1 MDRIKLGNIYEDIHD
16 RRIAGIDDVPLA
28 NSDNIVKSGGI
39 KSAID
44 NYAKRFRVFVPDAIT
59 ARIKTNKYLPVAFM
73 RCRAGGSS
81 SYLAEVLQ
89 SSLDDNATLKGKI
102 QELLDTPF
110 VYASNTL
117 ATGVNTLNGSADFSG
132 GLRVIQENYTEF
144 TGYVP
149 TDASFQGVC
158 FDFPDFSLSFFIDG
172 AQGSCGCMFLPKGR
186 HFLMRSRL
194 IAGDFKGDDIG
205 DSLYQYG
212 VNLLAGNFDDIL
224 YVSLSGSGDYVMS
237 PDIVEQYKIISCN
250 NDSDN
255 GVRSIRL
262 PYSFDGKIWELSSK
276 DNGSNYTFK
285 GLDASVVTAPGVEFP
300 SEVVTL
306 LKSGRIPANY
316 QEVGT
321 GGTNATLAEMLGVSN
336 TYAAIRAQV
345 LKIIGSDSITYGR
358 NSSADKNIRGRKVGG
373 MEFDGDDNYI
383 SLSVAAQNYM
393 FFSGRQGSNIQ
404 WATFRIDAL
413 GVDVFF
419 FLDGTSYAACWILPS
434 GRHFLIND
442 LFSIMANEDTALPST
457 IIPFARAL
465 CSGAFDDF
473 IETFDDFTEQRSLI
487 NLNRRKILLYNSE
500 GLLVVLFD
508 GEACEMSIDSVRN
521 TYYFRPDWAYV
532 TTRDEEEAYHI
543 DELPSSNFINPSCIV
558 SKGLYNGIAFPLNAY
573 TYDEWK
579 DWIWRQV
586 DNYLSDKYKRTMNP
600 RVLNTF
606 GRIEQRINTSNEPEI
621 NTAEL
626 IILFAYV
633 DDGKVVYE
641 LKEYSYAN
649 LNTFHI

>member
-16 RRIAGIDDVPLA
+16 RRIAGIDNVPLA

-110 VYASNTL
+110 VLASNTL
-117 ATGVNTLNGSADFSG
+117 AIGVNTQNGIADFSG

-194 IAGDFKGDDIG
+194 IAGKFMGDDIG

-262 PYSFDGKIWELSSK
+262 PYSFDGRIWELSSQ
-276 DNGSNYTFK
+276 DNGSNYTFN
-285 GLDASVVTAPGVEFP
+285 GLDAPVVTPPGVEFP

-306 LKSGRIPANY
+306 LKSGRISANY
-316 QEVGT
+316 QEVGI

-373 MEFDGDDNYI
+373 MEFDVDDKDDNFI

-393 FFSGRQGSNIQ
+393 FFSGRQGSNIR

-442 LFSIMANEDTALPST
+442 LLSIMANEDTALPST

-473 IETFDDFTEQRSLI
+473 IEQLSLI
-487 NLNRRKILLYNSE
+487 KLIRRKILLYDSSDPGKLE
-500 GLLVVLFD
+500 VLLDGVVCVMF
-508 GEACEMSIDSVRN
+508 IDYARN
-521 TYYFRPDWAYV
+521 TYSFCPNGAYV
-532 TTRDEEEAYHI
+532 TTGDEEAR
-543 DELPSSNFINPSCIV
+543 DKLPSSTFISPSCIV
-558 SKGLYNGIAFPLNAY
+558 SKGLYNGIALPLNAY
-573 TYDEWK
+573 IYDEWK
-579 DWIWRQV
+579 DWIWNQV
-586 DNYLSDKYKRTMNP
+586 DNYLSKKYGRAMNP

-606 GRIEQRINTSNEPEI
+606 GIIKQIINTSNQPEI
-621 NTAEL
+621 DYAEL

-633 DDGKVVYE
+633 DNGKVVYA
-641 LKEYSYAN
+641 LMEYEY
-649 LNTFHI
+649 

>member
-44 NYAKRFRVFVPDAIT
+44 NYAKRFRVFVPDEIT

-117 ATGVNTLNGSADFSG
+117 ATGVNTLNGIADFSG

-172 AQGSCGCMFLPKGR
+172 GQGSCGCMFLPKGR

-262 PYSFDGKIWELSSK
+262 PYSFDGRIWELSTQ

-285 GLDASVVTAPGVEFP
+285 GLDAPVVTPPGVEFP
-300 SEVVTL
+300 SAFVTL
-306 LKSGRIPANY
+306 LQSGRITANY

-358 NSSADKNIRGRKVGG
+358 NSSANKNIRGRKVGG
-373 MEFDGDDNYI
+373 MEFDPDNNYI

-419 FLDGTSYAACWILPS
+419 FLHSNSYAACWILPS
-434 GRHFLIND
+434 GRHFLIKD
-442 LFSIMANEDTALPST
+442 LYSIMANEDTALPST

-473 IETFDDFTEQRSLI
+473 IEQRTLI
-487 NLNRRKILLYNSE
+487 NLTIRKILHYVSSGSLN
-500 GLLVVLFD
+500 VLFY
-508 GEACEMSIDSVRN
+508 GEVCDMVIDYAGN
-521 TYYFRPDWAYV
+521 TYYFRPDGAYV
-532 TTRDEEEAYHI
+532 TTGDVEVR
-543 DELPSSNFINPSCIV
+543 DELPSFINPTCIV
-558 SKGLYNGIAFPLNAY
+558 SKGVYGGIALPLNAY
-573 TYDEWK
+573 TYNEWK
-579 DWIWRQV
+579 DWIWQQV
-586 DNYLSDKYKRTMNP
+586 DNYLSDKYGRTMNP

-606 GRIEQRINTSNEPEI
+606 GYIEQIINTSNQPEI
-621 NTAEL
+621 NSAQL
-626 IILFAYV
+626 IFLFAYV

-641 LKEYSYAN
+641 LKEYEY
-649 LNTFHI
+649 

>member
-1 MDRIKLGNIYEDIHD
+1 MDRIKIGNIYEDIHD
-16 RRIAGIDDVPLA
+16 RRIAGIDNVPIA

-73 RCRAGGSS
+73 RCQAGGTS

-102 QELLDTPF
+102 RELLDTPF
-110 VYASNTL
+110 VYASNTS
-117 ATGVNTLNGSADFSG
+117 AIGVNTQNGSADFSG

-144 TGYVP
+144 TGNVP
-149 TDASFQGVC
+149 TDATFQGVC

-172 AQGSCGCMFLPKGR
+172 TQGSCGCMFLPKGR

-194 IAGDFKGDDIG
+194 IAGEFMGDDIG

-237 PDIVEQYKIISCN
+237 PDIIEQYKIISCN

-262 PYSFDGKIWELSSK
+262 PYSFDGRIWELSSQ

-285 GLDASVVTAPGVEFP
+285 GLDAPVVTPPGVEFP
-300 SEVVTL
+300 SAVVTSL
-306 LKSGRIPANY
+306 QSGILPVNY

-321 GGTNATLAEMLGVSN
+321 GGTNTTLAEMLGVSN

-358 NSSADKNIRGRKVGG
+358 SSSADENIRGRKVGG
-373 MEFDGDDNYI
+373 MEFDADDKYI

-404 WATFRIDAL
+404 WATFRVDAL

-419 FLDGTSYAACWILPS
+419 FLHGTSYAACWILPS
-434 GRHFLIND
+434 GRHFMTTD
-442 LFSIMANEDTALPST
+442 LFGYATNTSPITALPQYFSV
-457 IIPFARAL
+457 FNSAL
-465 CSGAFDDF
+465 CGGIFEDFLLSSESSYALYKISGYELSQTAGVGSLHVTIESLDF
-473 IETFDDFTEQRSLI
+473 LLELSRTTYNFKASHMFVAEGVGFLYSNPQNQSIFQSDIDVIYATDVSILRQDNTPLLFNNVKS
-487 NLNRRKILLYNSE
+487 ILLHE
-500 GLLVVLFD
+500 
-508 GEACEMSIDSVRN
+508 
-521 TYYFRPDWAYV
+521 
-532 TTRDEEEAYHI
+532 
-543 DELPSSNFINPSCIV
+543 
-558 SKGLYNGIAFPLNAY
+558 
-573 TYDEWK
+573 
-579 DWIWRQV
+579 
-586 DNYLSDKYKRTMNP
+586 
-600 RVLNTF
+600 
-606 GRIEQRINTSNEPEI
+606 
-621 NTAEL
+621 AEL
-626 IILFAYV
+626 QISHKYPDYDNVEILKCFGDFDLRGDYTGIQLSSA
-633 DDGKVVYE
+633 
-641 LKEYSYAN
+641 SYA
-649 LNTFHI
+649 LIVVFTDTSTNTPMIGLVIGEI

>member
-1 MDRIKLGNIYEDIHD
+1 MDRIKIGNIYEDIHD
-16 RRIAGIDDVPLA
+16 RRIAGIDNDPIA
-28 NSDNIVKSGGI
+28 NSENIVKSGGI

-73 RCRAGGSS
+73 RCRAGGTS

-102 QELLDTPF
+102 QELLDAPF

-117 ATGVNTLNGSADFSG
+117 ATGVNTQNGSADFSG

-144 TGYVP
+144 TGNVP
-149 TDASFQGVC
+149 TDATFQGVC

-194 IAGDFKGDDIG
+194 IAGEFMGDDIG

-262 PYSFDGKIWELSSK
+262 PYSFDGRIWELSSQ

-285 GLDASVVTAPGVEFP
+285 GLDAPVVTPPGVEFP
-300 SEVVTL
+300 SAVVTSL
-306 LKSGRIPANY
+306 QSGILPVNY
-316 QEVGT
+316 QEVSK

-358 NSSADKNIRGRKVGG
+358 NSSADENIRGRKVGG
-373 MEFDGDDNYI
+373 MEFDPDDAYI

-404 WATFRIDAL
+404 WATFRVDAL

-419 FLDGTSYAACWILPS
+419 FLHGTYAACWILPS
-434 GRHFLIND
+434 GRHFLINN
-442 LFSIMANEDTALPST
+442 LFSLTANDGTPLPST
-457 IIPFARAL
+457 IIPFAHAL

-473 IETFDDFTEQRSLI
+473 IERQTAGYDLS
-487 NLNRRKILLYNSE
+487 KILSCE
-500 GLLVVLFD
+500 SGGDSKKVL
-508 GEACEMSIDSVRN
+508 IDSIKVLIEDVVFWMN
-521 TYYFRPDWAYV
+521 INFTAKTYAFRPERGYVYPGGRVTFAENVLPENLLGMAYLV
-532 TTRDEEEAYHI
+532 SQGAYGG
-543 DELPSSNFINPSCIV
+543 V
-558 SKGLYNGIAFPLNAY
+558 ARPLDAY
-573 TYDEWK
+573 TYNLWKEW
-579 DWIWRQV
+579 IFQRV
-586 DNYLSDKYKRTMNP
+586 DDLLFAEYGKTMNP
-600 RVLNTF
+600 TVIKAF
-606 GRIEQRINTSNEPEI
+606 GYIETGLDSSNKLEI
-621 NTAEL
+621 LGAEL
-626 IILFAYV
+626 IILYAFV
-633 DDGKVVYE
+633 DNGVVKYTLWKYE
-641 LKEYSYAN
+641 
-649 LNTFHI
+649 I

>member
-1 MDRIKLGNIYEDIHD
+1 MDRIKIGNIYEDIYD
-16 RRIAGIDDVPLA
+16 RRIAGIDDVPIA

-73 RCRAGGSS
+73 RCKAGGTS

-102 QELLDTPF
+102 QELLDAPF
-110 VYASNTL
+110 VYASNTS
-117 ATGVNTLNGSADFSG
+117 AIGVNTQNGSADFSG

-149 TDASFQGVC
+149 TDATFQGVC
-158 FDFPDFSLSFFIDG
+158 FEFPDFSLSFFIDG

-186 HFLMRSRL
+186 HFLMRDRL
-194 IAGDFKGDDIG
+194 IAGEFMGDAIG
-205 DSLYQYG
+205 DSLYPYG

-262 PYSFDGKIWELSSK
+262 PYSFDGRIWELSSQ
-276 DNGSNYTFK
+276 DNGSNYIFK
-285 GLDASVVTAPGVEFP
+285 GLDAPVVTPPGVEFP
-300 SEVVTL
+300 SAVVTSL
-306 LKSGRIPANY
+306 QSGILPINY

-358 NSSADKNIRGRKVGG
+358 NSSADENIPGRKVGG
-373 MEFDGDDNYI
+373 MEFDADADYI
-383 SLSVAAQNYM
+383 KLSVAAQNYM
-393 FFSGRQGSNIQ
+393 YFSGRQGSNIQ
-404 WATFRIDAL
+404 WATFRVDAL

-419 FLDGTSYAACWILPS
+419 FLHGTSYAACWILPS
-434 GRHFLIND
+434 GRHFLIKD
-442 LFSIMANEDTALPST
+442 LFELTANEGAALPST
-457 IIPFARAL
+457 IIPFAHAL

-473 IETFDDFTEQRSLI
+473 IERRAEQYSI
-487 NLNRRKILLYNSE
+487 SKILSCYNTPPSF
-500 GLLVVLFD
+500 GQIAVLLQS
-508 GEACEMSIDSVRN
+508 GEVCHMHINYANN
-521 TYYFRPDWAYV
+521 TYYFHPIGAYV
-532 TTRDEEEAYHI
+532 YSGGLETFDNGQ
-543 DELPSSNFINPSCIV
+543 LPADLGNATCIV
-558 SKGLYNGIAFPLNAY
+558 SMGYYNGFAFSLDAS
-573 TYDEWK
+573 TYNLWK
-579 DWIWRQV
+579 DWIKQKADDILRDEYGV
-586 DNYLSDKYKRTMNP
+586 SLNP
-600 RVLNTF
+600 TVIKAF
-606 GRIEQRINTSNEPEI
+606 GYITTSIDSN
-621 NTAEL
+621 NQKKLGSAEL
-626 IILFAYV
+626 IIFCVFYR
-633 DDGKVVYE
+633 DDDVTYALMEYE
-641 LKEYSYAN
+641 
-649 LNTFHI
+649 I

>member
-1 MDRIKLGNIYEDIHD
+1 MDRIKLGNIYEDILD

-205 DSLYQYG
+205 DSLDQYG

-262 PYSFDGKIWELSSK
+262 PYSFDGRIWELSSK

-285 GLDASVVTAPGVEFP
+285 GLDAPVVTPPGVKFP
-300 SEVVTL
+300 SEVDTL
-306 LKSGRIPANY
+306 LRTGRISANY

-373 MEFDGDDNYI
+373 MEFGVDDKFI

-442 LFSIMANEDTALPST
+442 LFSIMANENTALPST

-473 IETFDDFTEQRSLI
+473 IEQRSLR
-487 NLNRRKILLYNSE
+487 NLTRRKILLYDSSDPGKLE
-500 GLLVVLFD
+500 VLFQ
-508 GEACEMSIDSVRN
+508 GEVCDMFIDYARN
-521 TYYFRPDWAYV
+521 TYFFRPDGAYV
-532 TTRDEEEAYHI
+532 ITGDEEAYPS
-543 DELPSSNFINPSCIV
+543 DKLPSDSFINPSCIV
-558 SKGLYNGIAFPLNAY
+558 SNGGIAFPLNAY
-573 TYDEWK
+573 TYDKWK
-579 DWIWRQV
+579 DWIWQQV
-586 DNYLSDKYKRTMNP
+586 DNYLHDKYGRNMNP
-600 RVLNTF
+600 IVLNTF
-606 GRIEQRINTSNEPEI
+606 GRIEQRINTSNQPEI
-621 NTAEL
+621 YAAGL

-633 DDGKVVYE
+633 DDGKVVYA
-641 LKEYSYAN
+641 LMEYEY
-649 LNTFHI
+649 

>member
-117 ATGVNTLNGSADFSG
+117 ATGVNTLNGIANFSG

-194 IAGDFKGDDIG
+194 IAGDFKGDDVG
-205 DSLYQYG
+205 DSLVQYG
-212 VNLLAGNFDDIL
+212 VDLLAGNFDDIL

-262 PYSFDGKIWELSSK
+262 PYSFDGRIWELSSK

-285 GLDASVVTAPGVEFP
+285 GLDAPVVTPPGVEFP

-306 LKSGRIPANY
+306 LQSGRISANY

-358 NSSADKNIRGRKVGG
+358 NSSADENIRGRKVGG
-373 MEFDGDDNYI
+373 MEDDPDDNFI

-393 FFSGRQGSNIQ
+393 FFSGRQGSNIR

-442 LFSIMANEDTALPST
+442 LDSIMANENTALPST

-473 IETFDDFTEQRSLI
+473 IEQPLI
-487 NLNRRKILLYNSE
+487 NPTRRKILLFDST
-500 GLLVVLFD
+500 GQLKVLYYGAVCD
-508 GEACEMSIDSVRN
+508 MVIDYAGN
-521 TYYFRPDWAYV
+521 TYSFLPDGAYV
-532 TTRDEEEAYHI
+532 TTGDSYEAYLS
-543 DELPSSNFINPSCIV
+543 DKLPSDNFINPTCIV
-558 SKGLYNGIAFPLNAY
+558 SKLFGRTAFPLNAY

-579 DWIWRQV
+579 DWIWQQV
-586 DNYLSDKYKRTMNP
+586 DDYLSKKYGRTMNP

-606 GRIEQRINTSNEPEI
+606 GYIDQIINTSNQPEI
-621 NTAEL
+621 DSAGL

-633 DDGKVVYE
+633 NDGKVVYALMKYE
-641 LKEYSYAN
+641 N
-649 LNTFHI
+649 

>member
-1 MDRIKLGNIYEDIHD
+1 MDRIKIGNIYEDIHD
-16 RRIAGIDDVPLA
+16 RRIAGIDNVPIA
-28 NSDNIVKSGGI
+28 NSENIVKSGGI

-73 RCRAGGSS
+73 RCQAGGTS

-149 TDASFQGVC
+149 TDATFQGVC

-194 IAGDFKGDDIG
+194 IAGEFMGGDIG

-262 PYSFDGKIWELSSK
+262 PYSFDGRIWELSSQ
-276 DNGSNYTFK
+276 DNGSNYIFK
-285 GLDASVVTAPGVEFP
+285 GLDAPVVTPPGVSFP
-300 SEVVTL
+300 RAVVTS
-306 LKSGRIPANY
+306 LKSGILPVNY

-321 GGTNATLAEMLGVSN
+321 GGWNTTLAVMLGVSN

-345 LKIIGSDSITYGR
+345 LKIIGSDSITYVYSPKE
-358 NSSADKNIRGRKVGG
+358 NVPGRKVGG
-373 MEFDGDDNYI
+373 MQFDPDDKYI

-393 FFSGRQGSNIQ
+393 YLSGRRGSNIQ
-404 WATFRIDAL
+404 WATFRVDAL

-419 FLDGTSYAACWILPS
+419 FLHSSSYAACWILPS

-442 LFSIMANEDTALPST
+442 LFSITANEGTPLPST
-457 IIPFARAL
+457 IIPFAHAL

-473 IETFDDFTEQRSLI
+473 MKRGIETFSLS
-487 NLNRRKILLYNSE
+487 KILHCFSSDIDGRIAVSL
-500 GLLVVLFD
+500 D
-508 GEACEMSIDSVRN
+508 GEVYYMEINYRVN
-521 TYYFRPDWAYV
+521 TYNFRPYGAYV
-532 TTRDEEEAYHI
+532 YSGGVEIYVGEDA
-543 DELPSSNFINPSCIV
+543 LPGNFLDPPCIV
-558 SKGLYNGIAFPLNAY
+558 SKAAYGGVMFPVNAY
-573 TYDEWK
+573 NYNMWS
-579 DWIWRQV
+579 DWIWGFV
-586 DNYLSDKYKRTMNP
+586 DAYLSKRYGRAMNP
-600 RVLNTF
+600 KVLKAY
-606 GRIEQRINTSNEPEI
+606 GIIETGLDASNQPEI
-621 NTAEL
+621 SAAEL
-626 IILFAYV
+626 VIIFAYV
-633 DDGKVVYE
+633 DNGKVTYGIME
-641 LKEYSYAN
+641 SEY
-649 LNTFHI
+649 

>member
-1 MDRIKLGNIYEDIHD
+1 MDRIKIGNIYEDIHD
-16 RRIAGIDDVPLA
+16 RRIAGIDNDPIA
-28 NSDNIVKSGGI
+28 NSENIVKSGGI

-73 RCRAGGSS
+73 RCRAGGTS

-102 QELLDTPF
+102 QELLDAPF

-117 ATGVNTLNGSADFSG
+117 ATGVNTQNGSADFSG

-144 TGYVP
+144 TGNVP
-149 TDASFQGVC
+149 TDATFQGVC

-194 IAGDFKGDDIG
+194 IAGEFMGDDIG

-237 PDIVEQYKIISCN
+237 PNIVVEQYKIISCN

-255 GVRSIRL
+255 GARSIRF
-262 PYSFDGKIWELSSK
+262 PYSFDGRIWELSSR
-276 DNGSNYTFK
+276 DNGSNYIFK
-285 GLDASVVTAPGVEFP
+285 GLDAPVVTPLGVEFP
-300 SEVVTL
+300 SAVVTSL
-306 LKSGRIPANY
+306 LSGILPVNY
-316 QEVGT
+316 QEIGT

-358 NSSADKNIRGRKVGG
+358 NSSADENIRGRKVGG
-373 MEFDGDDNYI
+373 MEFDPDDAYI

-404 WATFRIDAL
+404 WATFRVDAL

-419 FLDGTSYAACWILPS
+419 FLHGTYAACWILPS
-434 GRHFLIND
+434 GRHFMTSD
-442 LFSIMANEDTALPST
+442 LSTYFTNRRPITALPQYFRVFKS
-457 IIPFARAL
+457 AL
-465 CSGAFDDF
+465 CGGIFEDFLVRPSQGAVDIYKISACKISQSYGLGSIIVPYQGIDF
-473 IETFDDFTEQRSLI
+473 ILELFQSTYSFMANRMFVADNGGLVYSNPQNQSIFDTSLDAVYSTFGILKQDNTPLLFDNIKSHLLHEAESLI
-487 NLNRRKILLYNSE
+487 SDEYPNYKNVEILKCFGDFDIRGNSTQLELN
-500 GLLVVLFD
+500 G
-508 GEACEMSIDSVRN
+508 A
-521 TYYFRPDWAYV
+521 
-532 TTRDEEEAYHI
+532 
-543 DELPSSNFINPSCIV
+543 
-558 SKGLYNGIAFPLNAY
+558 
-573 TYDEWK
+573 
-579 DWIWRQV
+579 
-586 DNYLSDKYKRTMNP
+586 
-600 RVLNTF
+600 
-606 GRIEQRINTSNEPEI
+606 
-621 NTAEL
+621 
-626 IILFAYV
+626 
-633 DDGKVVYE
+633 
-641 LKEYSYAN
+641 SYAFIVVFTDTST
-649 LNTFHI
+649 NTPMIGLVIG

>member
-44 NYAKRFRVFVPDAIT
+44 NYAKRFRVFIPNAIT

-81 SYLAEVLQ
+81 SFLAEVLQ
-89 SSLDDNATLKGKI
+89 SSRSDYATLKGKI
-102 QELLDTPF
+102 WELLDTPF
-110 VYASNTL
+110 VLASNTNQKVTE
-117 ATGVNTLNGSADFSG
+117 AIGVNTLNGSADFSV

-205 DSLYQYG
+205 DSLDQYG

-250 NDSDN
+250 NDSGN

-262 PYSFDGKIWELSSK
+262 PYSFDGRIWELSSK

-285 GLDASVVTAPGVEFP
+285 GLDAPVVTPPGVEFP

-306 LKSGRIPANY
+306 LQSGRISANY

-321 GGTNATLAEMLGVSN
+321 SGTNATLAEMLGVSN

-358 NSSADKNIRGRKVGG
+358 NSSADENIRGRKVGG
-373 MEFDGDDNYI
+373 MDVDDNFI

-419 FLDGTSYAACWILPS
+419 FLDSTSYAACWILPS
-434 GRHFLIND
+434 GRHFLIKD
-442 LFSIMANEDTALPST
+442 LFSIMANENTLLPST

-473 IETFDDFTEQRSLI
+473 IELRSLI
-487 NLNRRKILLYNSE
+487 NLTALTRRKILFYDSAAS
-500 GLLVVLFD
+500 GLLEVLFD
-508 GEACEMSIDSVRN
+508 GEACDMAINYASN
-521 TYYFRPDWAYV
+521 TYYFRPDGAYV
-532 TTRDEEEAYHI
+532 TTGDEEAR
-543 DELPSSNFINPSCIV
+543 DKLPSNFINPTCIV
-558 SKGLYNGIAFPLNAY
+558 SKGDYGGIAFPLNAY

-579 DWIWRQV
+579 DWIWQQV
-586 DNYLSDKYKRTMNP
+586 DDYLFDKYKRAMNP

-606 GRIEQRINTSNEPEI
+606 GYIEQKINTSNEPEI
-621 NTAEL
+621 DSAQL
-626 IILFAYV
+626 IFLFAYV
-633 DDGKVVYE
+633 VDGKVVYE
-641 LKEYSYAN
+641 LKEYEN
-649 LNTFHI
+649 

>member
-262 PYSFDGKIWELSSK
+262 PYSFDGRIWELSSQ

-285 GLDASVVTAPGVEFP
+285 GDDAPVVTPPGVEFP

-306 LKSGRIPANY
+306 LQSGRISANY

-321 GGTNATLAEMLGVSN
+321 SGTNATLAEMLGVSN

-358 NSSADKNIRGRKVGG
+358 NSSANKNIRGRKVGG
-373 MEFDGDDNYI
+373 MEFGVDDSYI

-419 FLDGTSYAACWILPS
+419 FLDSTSYAACWILPS
-434 GRHFLIND
+434 GRHFLIKD
-442 LFSIMANEDTALPST
+442 LYSIMANENTALPST

-465 CSGAFDDF
+465 CTGAFDDF
-473 IETFDDFTEQRSLI
+473 IEKRSLI
-487 NLNRRKILLYNSE
+487 VLTRRKILLYDSSASGSLE
-500 GLLVVLFD
+500 VLLD
-508 GEACEMSIDSVRN
+508 GEACDMVINYARN
-521 TYYFRPDWAYV
+521 TYYFRPDGAYV
-532 TTRDEEEAYHI
+532 TTGDSYEAYLS
-543 DELPSSNFINPSCIV
+543 DKLPSDNFINPSCIV
-558 SKGLYNGIAFPLNAY
+558 SKGDYNGIAFPLNAY
-573 TYDEWK
+573 TYDKWK
-579 DWIWRQV
+579 DWIWQQV
-586 DNYLSDKYKRTMNP
+586 DNYLHDKYKRAMNP
-600 RVLNTF
+600 IVLNTF
-606 GRIEQRINTSNEPEI
+606 GFIRQIINTSNQPEI
-621 NTAEL
+621 TYAEL

-633 DDGKVVYE
+633 DDGKVVYA
-641 LKEYSYAN
+641 LMEYSN
-649 LNTFHI
+649 

>member
-44 NYAKRFRVFVPDAIT
+44 NYAKRFRVFIPNAIT

-81 SYLAEVLQ
+81 SFLAEVLQ
-89 SSLDDNATLKGKI
+89 SSRSDNATLKGKI
-102 QELLDTPF
+102 WELLDTPF
-110 VYASNTL
+110 VLASNTKHQVTE
-117 ATGVNTLNGSADFSG
+117 AIGVNTLNGSADFSV

-149 TDASFQGVC
+149 TDASFEGVC

-205 DSLYQYG
+205 DSLDQYG

-262 PYSFDGKIWELSSK
+262 PYSFDGRIWELSSQ

-285 GLDASVVTAPGVEFP
+285 GLDAPVVTPPGVEFP

-306 LKSGRIPANY
+306 LKSGRISANY

-373 MEFDGDDNYI
+373 MEFDVDDKFI

-434 GRHFLIND
+434 GRHFLIKD
-442 LFSIMANEDTALPST
+442 LFSIMANENTALPST

-473 IETFDDFTEQRSLI
+473 IEQRSLI
-487 NLNRRKILLYNSE
+487 NLTRRKILLYNSE
-500 GLLVVLFD
+500 GSLEVLLD
-508 GEACEMSIDSVRN
+508 GEVCDMIIDYAEN
-521 TYYFRPDWAYV
+521 TYSFRPDGAYV
-532 TTRDEEEAYHI
+532 TTGDVEEAYPS
-543 DELPSSNFINPSCIV
+543 DKLPSNFINPSCIV
-558 SKGLYNGIAFPLNAY
+558 SKGDYGGIALPLNAY
-573 TYDEWK
+573 TYDKWK
-579 DWIWRQV
+579 DWIWNQV
-586 DNYLSDKYKRTMNP
+586 DNYLHDKYGRNMNP
-600 RVLNTF
+600 KVLNTF
-606 GRIEQRINTSNEPEI
+606 GYIDQIINTSNQPEI
-621 NTAEL
+621 DSAQL
-626 IILFAYV
+626 IILFACV
-633 DDGKVVYE
+633 VDGKVVYE
-641 LKEYSYAN
+641 LKEEEY
-649 LNTFHI
+649 

>member
-1 MDRIKLGNIYEDIHD
+1 MDRIKIGNIYEDIYD
-16 RRIAGIDDVPLA
+16 RRIAGIDDVPIA
-28 NSDNIVKSGGI
+28 NSNNIVKSGGI

-73 RCRAGGSS
+73 RCKAGGTS

-102 QELLDTPF
+102 QELLDAPF
-110 VYASNTL
+110 VYASNTS
-117 ATGVNTLNGSADFSG
+117 ATGVNTQNGSADFSG

-149 TDASFQGVC
+149 TDATFQGVC
-158 FDFPDFSLSFFIDG
+158 FEFPDFSLSFFIDG

-186 HFLMRSRL
+186 HFLMKSRL
-194 IAGDFKGDDIG
+194 VAGEFMGDAIG

-212 VNLLAGNFDDIL
+212 VYLLAGNFDDIL

-262 PYSFDGKIWELSSK
+262 PYSFDGRIWELSSQ
-276 DNGSNYTFK
+276 DNGSNYIFK
-285 GLDASVVTAPGVEFP
+285 GLDAPVVTPPGVEFP
-300 SEVVTL
+300 SAVVTSL
-306 LKSGRIPANY
+306 QSGILPINY

-358 NSSADKNIRGRKVGG
+358 SSSVDENIRGRKVGG
-373 MEFDGDDNYI
+373 MEFDPDDNYI
-383 SLSVAAQNYM
+383 KLSVAAQNYM
-393 FFSGRQGSNIQ
+393 YFSGRQGSNIQ
-404 WATFRIDAL
+404 WATFRVDAL

-419 FLDGTSYAACWILPS
+419 FLHSTSYAACWILPS
-434 GRHFLIND
+434 GRHFLLRQA
-442 LFSIMANEDTALPST
+442 LFKLTANEGAALPST
-457 IIPFARAL
+457 IIPFAHAL

-473 IETFDDFTEQRSLI
+473 IG
-487 NLNRRKILLYNSE
+487 LNNIVSKILSCWTNNNNSQIDVLID
-500 GLLVVLFD
+500 GVVNF
-508 GEACEMSIDSVRN
+508 MYINYSNN
-521 TYYFRPDWAYV
+521 TYTFRPYSSYV
-532 TTRDEEEAYHI
+532 YPGGLETS
-543 DELPSSNFINPSCIV
+543 LPADLGNATCIV
-558 SKGLYNGIAFPLNAY
+558 SKGYYNGFAFSLDAS
-573 TYDEWK
+573 TYNLWK
-579 DWIWRQV
+579 DWIKQKADDILRDEYGV
-586 DNYLSDKYKRTMNP
+586 SLNP
-600 RVLNTF
+600 TVIKAF
-606 GRIEQRINTSNEPEI
+606 GYINTSIDSN
-621 NTAEL
+621 NQKKVDSAEL
-626 IILFAYV
+626 IIFCVFYR
-633 DDGKVVYE
+633 DDDVTYALMEYE
-641 LKEYSYAN
+641 
-649 LNTFHI
+649 I

>member
-1 MDRIKLGNIYEDIHD
+1 MDRIKIGNIYEDIYD
-16 RRIAGIDDVPLA
+16 RRIAGIDDVPIA

-44 NYAKRFRVFVPDAIT
+44 NYAKRFRVYVPDAIT

-73 RCRAGGSS
+73 RCKAGGTS

-102 QELLDTPF
+102 QELLDAPF
-110 VYASNTL
+110 VYASNTS
-117 ATGVNTLNGSADFSG
+117 ATGVNTQNGSADFSG
-132 GLRVIQENYTEF
+132 GLRVIQENYTDF

-149 TDASFQGVC
+149 TDATFQGVC
-158 FDFPDFSLSFFIDG
+158 FEFPDFSLSFFIDG

-194 IAGDFKGDDIG
+194 IAGEFMGDDIG
-205 DSLYQYG
+205 DPLDQYG

-224 YVSLSGSGDYVMS
+224 YVSLSVSGDYVMS

-262 PYSFDGKIWELSSK
+262 PYSFDGRIWELSSQ
-276 DNGSNYTFK
+276 DNGSNYIFK
-285 GLDASVVTAPGVEFP
+285 GLDAPVVTPPGVEFP
-300 SEVVTL
+300 SAVVTSL
-306 LKSGRIPANY
+306 QSGILPINY

-358 NSSADKNIRGRKVGG
+358 SSSADENIPGRKVGG
-373 MEFDGDDNYI
+373 MEFDPADNYI
-383 SLSVAAQNYM
+383 KLSVAAQNYM

-404 WATFRIDAL
+404 WATFRVDAL

-419 FLDGTSYAACWILPS
+419 FLHGTSYAACWILPS
-434 GRHFLIND
+434 GRHFLIKD
-442 LFSIMANEDTALPST
+442 LFKLTANKLTANDGAALPST
-457 IIPFARAL
+457 IIPFAHAL

-473 IETFDDFTEQRSLI
+473 IG
-487 NLNRRKILLYNSE
+487 LNNIVSKILSSWTNNDNSQIDVLID
-500 GLLVVLFD
+500 GVVCHMHINY
-508 GEACEMSIDSVRN
+508 ANN
-521 TYYFRPDWAYV
+521 TYYFRPYSSYV
-532 TTRDEEEAYHI
+532 YHGGL
-543 DELPSSNFINPSCIV
+543 ETFAKALLPAGLGNATCIV
-558 SKGLYNGIAFPLNAY
+558 RYDDGFAFPLDAV
-573 TYDEWK
+573 TYNLWK
-579 DWIWRQV
+579 DWIKQKADDILRDESGV
-586 DNYLSDKYKRTMNP
+586 SLNP
-600 RVLNTF
+600 TVIKAF
-606 GRIEQRINTSNEPEI
+606 GNIMTSIDSN
-621 NTAEL
+621 NQKKLDSAEL
-626 IILFAYV
+626 IIFCVFYWE
-633 DDGKVVYE
+633 DDVTYALMEYE
-641 LKEYSYAN
+641 E
-649 LNTFHI
+649 

>member
-1 MDRIKLGNIYEDIHD
+1 MDRIKIGNIYEDIYD
-16 RRIAGIDDVPLA
+16 RRIAGIDDVPIA

-73 RCRAGGSS
+73 RCKAGGTS

-102 QELLDTPF
+102 QELLDAPF
-110 VYASNTL
+110 VYASNTS
-117 ATGVNTLNGSADFSG
+117 ATGVNTQNGSADFSG

-149 TDASFQGVC
+149 TDATFQGVC

-172 AQGSCGCMFLPKGR
+172 ALGSCGCMFLPKGR
-186 HFLMRSRL
+186 HFLMKSRL
-194 IAGDFKGDDIG
+194 VAGEFMGEDLG

-212 VNLLAGNFDDIL
+212 VYLLAGNFDDIL

-262 PYSFDGKIWELSSK
+262 PYSFDGRIWELSSQ
-276 DNGSNYTFK
+276 DNGSNYIFK
-285 GLDASVVTAPGVEFP
+285 GLDAPVVTPPGVKFP
-300 SEVVTL
+300 SAVVTSL
-306 LKSGRIPANY
+306 QSGILPINY

-358 NSSADKNIRGRKVGG
+358 NSSADENIRGRKVGG
-373 MEFDGDDNYI
+373 MEFDADDNYI
-383 SLSVAAQNYM
+383 KLSVAAQNYM

-404 WATFRIDAL
+404 WATFRVDAL

-419 FLDGTSYAACWILPS
+419 FLHGTSYAACWILPS
-434 GRHFLIND
+434 GRHFLIKA
-442 LFSIMANEDTALPST
+442 LFELTANEGAALPST
-457 IIPFARAL
+457 IIPFAHAL
-465 CSGAFDDF
+465 GSGAFDDF
-473 IETFDDFTEQRSLI
+473 IG
-487 NLNRRKILLYNSE
+487 LNNIVSKILSCWTNNYNSKIE
-500 GLLVVLFD
+500 VLFK
-508 GEACEMSIDSVRN
+508 GVVCNMHINYANN
-521 TYYFRPDWAYV
+521 TYYFHPIGAYV
-532 TTRDEEEAYHI
+532 YSGGEETYVGEDA
-543 DELPSSNFINPSCIV
+543 LPVNFINPSCIV
-558 SKGLYNGIAFPLNAY
+558 SKRFHYGIAYPLNAY

-579 DWIWRQV
+579 DWIYQKV
-586 DNYLSDKYKRTMNP
+586 DDFLYKRYGRAMNP
-600 RVLNTF
+600 KVLNAF
-606 GRIEQRINTSNEPEI
+606 GYINTSIDSNNQMEI
-621 NTAEL
+621 NAAEL
-626 IILFAYV
+626 IILYAYV
-633 DDGKVVYE
+633 DDGNVNYTLWKYE
-641 LKEYSYAN
+641 EY
-649 LNTFHI
+649 

>member
-16 RRIAGIDDVPLA
+16 RRIAGIDNVPLA

-81 SYLAEVLQ
+81 SYLAKVLQ
-89 SSLDDNATLKGKI
+89 SSLDDYATLKGKI

-110 VYASNTL
+110 VLASNTMHQVTE
-117 ATGVNTLNGSADFSG
+117 AIGVNTLNGSADFSV

-194 IAGDFKGDDIG
+194 IAGDFKRDDIG
-205 DSLYQYG
+205 DSLDQYG

-262 PYSFDGKIWELSSK
+262 PYSFDGRIWELSSK
-276 DNGSNYTFK
+276 DNGSNYTFN
-285 GLDASVVTAPGVEFP
+285 GLDAPVVTPPGVEFP
-300 SEVVTL
+300 SEFVTL
-306 LKSGRIPANY
+306 LKSGRISANY

-358 NSSADKNIRGRKVGG
+358 NSSADENIRGRKVGG
-373 MEFDGDDNYI
+373 MESDDDDAYI

-419 FLDGTSYAACWILPS
+419 FLHSTSYAACWILPS

-442 LFSIMANEDTALPST
+442 LLSIMANEGTALPST

-473 IETFDDFTEQRSLI
+473 IEQRSLI
-487 NLNRRKILLYNSE
+487 NLIRRKILLFNSS
-500 GLLVVLFD
+500 GSLKVLFD
-508 GEACEMSIDSVRN
+508 GKACEMAINYASN
-521 TYYFRPDWAYV
+521 TYYFRPDGAYV
-532 TTRDEEEAYHI
+532 TTGDEE
-543 DELPSSNFINPSCIV
+543 DLDDSFVNPTCIV
-558 SKGLYNGIAFPLNAY
+558 SKRLVGGIAFPLNAY
-573 TYDEWK
+573 TYDKWK
-579 DWIWRQV
+579 DWIWQQV
-586 DNYLSDKYKRTMNP
+586 DKYLHDKYGRNMNP
-600 RVLNTF
+600 IVLNTF
-606 GRIEQRINTSNEPEI
+606 GYIEQIINTSNVPEI
-621 NTAEL
+621 DSAQL
-626 IILFAYV
+626 IFLFAYV
-633 DDGKVVYE
+633 VDGKVVYE
-641 LKEYSYAN
+641 LKENEY
-649 LNTFHI
+649 

>member
-1 MDRIKLGNIYEDIHD
+1 MDRIKIGNIYEDIHD
-16 RRIAGIDDVPLA
+16 RRIAGIDNVPIA
-28 NSDNIVKSGGI
+28 QSDNIVKSGGI

-73 RCRAGGSS
+73 RCPAGGTS

-89 SSLDDNATLKGKI
+89 SSLDDYAILKRKI
-102 QELLDTPF
+102 RELLDTPF
-110 VYASNTL
+110 VYASNTS
-117 ATGVNTLNGSADFSG
+117 AIGVNTQNGGADFSG

-144 TGYVP
+144 TGNVP
-149 TDASFQGVC
+149 TDATFHGVC

-172 AQGSCGCMFLPKGR
+172 TQGSCGCMFLPKGR

-194 IAGDFKGDDIG
+194 IAGEFMGDDIG

-250 NDSDN
+250 NDSDS

-262 PYSFDGKIWELSSK
+262 PYSFDGRIWELSSQ
-276 DNGSNYTFK
+276 DNSSNYTFK
-285 GLDASVVTAPGVEFP
+285 GLDAAVVTPQGVEFP
-300 SEVVTL
+300 SAVVTSL
-306 LKSGRIPANY
+306 QSGILPVNY
-316 QEVGT
+316 QEIGT

-358 NSSADKNIRGRKVGG
+358 NSSADENIRGRKVGG
-373 MEFDGDDNYI
+373 MEFDPDDNYI

-404 WATFRIDAL
+404 WATFRVDAL

-419 FLDGTSYAACWILPS
+419 FLHGTYAACWILPS
-434 GRHFLIND
+434 GRHFLINN
-442 LFSIMANEDTALPST
+442 LFSLTANEGTALPGT
-457 IIPFARAL
+457 IIPFAHAL

-473 IETFDDFTEQRSLI
+473 IEQQADLSHRPYLS
-487 NLNRRKILLYNSE
+487 KILYCYDSDSY
-500 GLLVVLFD
+500 GHIAVFIDGVVNT
-508 GEACEMSIDSVRN
+508 MSINQN
-521 TYYFRPDWAYV
+521 TYAFRPDGAYV
-532 TTRDEEEAYHI
+532 YPGGEDTP
-543 DELPSSNFINPSCIV
+543 LPSNFTNPSYIV
-558 SKGLYNGIAFPLNAY
+558 SRGAFYGIASPLNAY
-573 TYDEWK
+573 EYNQWK
-579 DWIWRQV
+579 DWIYQV
-586 DNYLSDKYKRTMNP
+586 VDKHLYSQYRRAMNP
-600 RVLNTF
+600 KVLNAF
-606 GRIEQRINTSNEPEI
+606 GYINPMLDSGN
-621 NTAEL
+621 NLVVDSAEL
-626 IILFAYV
+626 IILYAFLDNGEVTY
-633 DDGKVVYE
+633 GIMEYE
-641 LKEYSYAN
+641 Y
-649 LNTFHI
+649 

>member
-1 MDRIKLGNIYEDIHD
+1 MDRIKIGNIYEDIHD
-16 RRIAGIDDVPLA
+16 RRIAGIDDVPIA
-28 NSDNIVKSGGI
+28 NSHNIVKSGGI
-39 KSAID
+39 KYAID
-44 NYAKRFRVFVPDAIT
+44 NYVERFRVFVPDEIT

-110 VYASNTL
+110 VLASNTL
-117 ATGVNTLNGSADFSG
+117 AIGVNTLNGIADFSG

-149 TDASFQGVC
+149 TDATFQGVC

-194 IAGDFKGDDIG
+194 IAGEFMGDDIG

-262 PYSFDGKIWELSSK
+262 PYSFDGRIWKLSSQ
-276 DNGSNYTFK
+276 DNGSNYTFN
-285 GLDASVVTAPGVEFP
+285 GLDAPVVTPPGVEFP

-306 LKSGRIPANY
+306 LQSGTISANY

-358 NSSADKNIRGRKVGG
+358 SSSADENIRGRKVGG
-373 MEFDGDDNYI
+373 MEFNADDAYI
-383 SLSVAAQNYM
+383 RLSVAAQNYM

-404 WATFRIDAL
+404 WATFRVDAL

-419 FLDGTSYAACWILPS
+419 FLDSNSYAACWILPS
-434 GRHFLIND
+434 GRHFLINN
-442 LFSIMANEDTALPST
+442 LLSIMANEGTALPST

-473 IETFDDFTEQRSLI
+473 IEQRTQI
-487 NLNRRKILLYNSE
+487 NLTRRKILLYDSSASGMLE
-500 GLLVVLFD
+500 VLLD
-508 GEACEMSIDSVRN
+508 GEACDMVINYARN
-521 TYYFRPDWAYV
+521 TYYFRPDGAYV
-532 TTRDEEEAYHI
+532 ITGDEEVR
-543 DELPSSNFINPSCIV
+543 DINPSCIV
-558 SKGLYNGIAFPLNAY
+558 SKRLYGGIAFPLNAY
-573 TYDEWK
+573 TYDKWK
-579 DWIWRQV
+579 DWIWQQV
-586 DNYLSDKYKRTMNP
+586 DNYLSDKYGRAMNP
-600 RVLNTF
+600 IVLNTF
-606 GRIEQRINTSNEPEI
+606 GYIEQSINTSNEPEI
-621 NTAEL
+621 ASAQL
-626 IILFAYV
+626 IFLFGYV

-641 LKEYSYAN
+641 LKENEY
-649 LNTFHI
+649 

>member
-16 RRIAGIDDVPLA
+16 RRIAGIDNVPLA

-102 QELLDTPF
+102 QELLDIPF

-117 ATGVNTLNGSADFSG
+117 ATGVNTLNGIADFSG

-262 PYSFDGKIWELSSK
+262 PYSFDGRIWELSSQ
-276 DNGSNYTFK
+276 DNGSNYTFN
-285 GLDASVVTAPGVEFP
+285 GLDAPVVTPPGVEFP
-300 SEVVTL
+300 SAVVTL
-306 LKSGRIPANY
+306 LKSGRISANY

-373 MEFDGDDNYI
+373 MEFDVDDNYL

-413 GVDVFF
+413 GVDIFF
-419 FLDGTSYAACWILPS
+419 FLDSTSYAACWILPS

-442 LFSIMANEDTALPST
+442 LFSIMANENTALPST

-473 IETFDDFTEQRSLI
+473 IEQRSLI
-487 NLNRRKILLYNSE
+487 NLTRRKILLYDSSASGKLE
-500 GLLVVLFD
+500 VLLD
-508 GEACEMSIDSVRN
+508 GEACEMFIDYARN
-521 TYYFRPDWAYV
+521 TYYFHPYQAYV
-532 TTRDEEEAYHI
+532 TTGDEE
-543 DELPSSNFINPSCIV
+543 SSTSSSSFLNASCIV
-558 SKGLYNGIAFPLNAY
+558 SKGNYGGIAFPLNAY

-579 DWIWRQV
+579 DWIWQQV
-586 DNYLSDKYKRTMNP
+586 DNYLIDKYKRAMNP
-600 RVLNTF
+600 IVLNTF
-606 GRIEQRINTSNEPEI
+606 GYIEQKINTSNQPEI
-621 NTAEL
+621 DYAQL

-633 DDGKVVYE
+633 DNGKVVYA
-641 LKEYSYAN
+641 LMEYEE
-649 LNTFHI
+649 

>member
-16 RRIAGIDDVPLA
+16 RRIAGIDDVPMA
-28 NSDNIVKSGGI
+28 NSHNIVKSGGI

-44 NYAKRFRVFVPDAIT
+44 NYAKRFRVFVPDEIT

-89 SSLDDNATLKGKI
+89 SSLDDNAILKWKI
-102 QELLDTPF
+102 HELLDTPF
-110 VYASNTL
+110 VLASNTL
-117 ATGVNTLNGSADFSG
+117 AIGVNTLNGIADFSG

-194 IAGDFKGDDIG
+194 IAGDFMGDDIG
-205 DSLYQYG
+205 DSLVQYG

-262 PYSFDGKIWELSSK
+262 PYSFDGRIWELSSQ

-285 GLDASVVTAPGVEFP
+285 GLDAPVVTPPGVEFP
-300 SEVVTL
+300 SAVVTL
-306 LKSGRIPANY
+306 LKSGRISANY

-373 MEFDGDDNYI
+373 MEFDVDDNFI

-419 FLDGTSYAACWILPS
+419 FLHSTSYAACWILPS

-442 LFSIMANEDTALPST
+442 LLSIMANEDTALPST

-473 IETFDDFTEQRSLI
+473 IEPRSLI
-487 NLNRRKILLYNSE
+487 NLTRSKILYYSSDLGKLE
-500 GLLVVLFD
+500 VLFE
-508 GEACEMSIDSVRN
+508 GEACDMYINYAGN
-521 TYYFRPDWAYV
+521 TYSFRPDRAYV
-532 TTRDEEEAYHI
+532 TTGDSEEAYHS
-543 DELPSSNFINPSCIV
+543 DKLPSSTFINPSCIV
-558 SKGLYNGIAFPLNAY
+558 SKGLYNGIALPLNAY
-573 TYDEWK
+573 IYDEWK
-579 DWIWRQV
+579 DWIRQQV
-586 DNYLSDKYKRTMNP
+586 DNYLSEKYGRTMNP

-606 GRIEQRINTSNEPEI
+606 GYIEQIINTSNQSKI
-621 NTAEL
+621 DFADL
-626 IILFAYV
+626 IFLFAYV

-641 LKEYSYAN
+641 LKEKEY
-649 LNTFHI
+649 

>member
-1 MDRIKLGNIYEDIHD
+1 MDRIKIGNIYEDIHD
-16 RRIAGIDDVPLA
+16 RRIAGIDNVPIA
-28 NSDNIVKSGGI
+28 QSDNIVKSGGI

-59 ARIKTNKYLPVAFM
+59 ARIKRNKYLPVAFM
-73 RCRAGGSS
+73 RCQAGGTS

-117 ATGVNTLNGSADFSG
+117 ATGVNTQNGSADFSG

-144 TGYVP
+144 TGNVP
-149 TDASFQGVC
+149 TDATFQGVC

-194 IAGDFKGDDIG
+194 IAGEFMGDEIG

-212 VNLLAGNFDDIL
+212 ADVLAGNFDDIL

-262 PYSFDGKIWELSSK
+262 PYSFDGRIWELSSLEPLAF
-276 DNGSNYTFK
+276 YTFK
-285 GLDASVVTAPGVEFP
+285 GLDAPVVTPPGVEFP
-300 SEVVTL
+300 SAVVTSL
-306 LKSGRIPANY
+306 QSGILPVNY
-316 QEVGT
+316 QEVSK

-358 NSSADKNIRGRKVGG
+358 NSSADENIRGRKVGG
-373 MEFDGDDNYI
+373 MQFDPDDNFI

-393 FFSGRQGSNIQ
+393 YFSGRQGSNIQ
-404 WATFRIDAL
+404 WATFRVDAL

-419 FLDGTSYAACWILPS
+419 FLHGTYAACWILPS
-434 GRHFLIND
+434 GRHFMLRNN
-442 LFSIMANEDTALPST
+442 LFFLAANEGKPLPGT
-457 IIPFARAL
+457 ISPFAHAL

-473 IETFDDFTEQRSLI
+473 IVPGTAGYDLS
-487 NLNRRKILLYNSE
+487 KILRSAT
-500 GLLVVLFD
+500 GDSIRVLVDDVVF
-508 GEACEMSIDSVRN
+508 GMTIISFKSN
-521 TYYFRPDWAYV
+521 TYAFRPDGAYV
-532 TTRDEEEAYHI
+532 FPGGEDTHVENA
-543 DELPSSNFINPSCIV
+543 LPGNFINPTYIV
-558 SKGLYNGIAFPLNAY
+558 SRGAFDGIAFPLNAY
-573 TYDEWK
+573 AYNQWK
-579 DWIWRQV
+579 DLIYQAV
-586 DNYLSDKYKRTMNP
+586 DDHLFSMYRRAMNP
-600 RVLNTF
+600 RVLNAF
-606 GRIEQRINTSNEPEI
+606 GYIKPMLDPQNSLVIDS
-621 NTAEL
+621 AEL
-626 IILFAYV
+626 IILYAFV
-633 DDGKVVYE
+633 DNGVVKYTLWEYE
-641 LKEYSYAN
+641 
-649 LNTFHI
+649 T

>member
-1 MDRIKLGNIYEDIHD
+1 MDRIKIGNIYEDIHD
-16 RRIAGIDDVPLA
+16 RRIAGIDNVPTEDS
-28 NSDNIVKSGGI
+28 NNIVKSGGI

-73 RCRAGGSS
+73 RCQAGGTS

-102 QELLDTPF
+102 QELLDAPF

-144 TGYVP
+144 TGNVP
-149 TDASFQGVC
+149 TDATFQGVC

-194 IAGDFKGDDIG
+194 IAGEFMGDNIG

-212 VNLLAGNFDDIL
+212 VDLLAGNFDDIL

-237 PDIVEQYKIISCN
+237 PDIVEQYKIIGCN

-262 PYSFDGKIWELSSK
+262 PYSFDGRIWELSSQ
-276 DNGSNYTFK
+276 DNGSNYKFE
-285 GLDASVVTAPGVEFP
+285 GLDAPVVTPPGVKFP
-300 SEVVTL
+300 SAVVTSL
-306 LKSGRIPANY
+306 WSGILPVHY

-358 NSSADKNIRGRKVGG
+358 NSTADENIRGRKVGG
-373 MEFDGDDNYI
+373 MEFDPDDAYI

-404 WATFRIDAL
+404 WATFRVDAL

-419 FLDGTSYAACWILPS
+419 FLHGSSYAACWILPS
-434 GRHFLIND
+434 GRHFMIND
-442 LFSIMANEDTALPST
+442 LFSITANEGTALPGT
-457 IIPFARAL
+457 IIPFAHAL

-473 IETFDDFTEQRSLI
+473 IERQAGEYKIS
-487 NLNRRKILLYNSE
+487 KILSCYTLSSFGRIAVLPNS
-500 GLLVVLFD
+500 
-508 GEACEMSIDSVRN
+508 GEVCYMQIRYSNN
-521 TYYFRPDWAYV
+521 TYSFRPYRAYV
-532 TTRDEEEAYHI
+532 YSGGEDTHVG
-543 DELPSSNFINPSCIV
+543 DELPENFINPTCIV
-558 SKGLYNGIAFPLNAY
+558 SKGGFFDVMYPVNVFD
-573 TYDEWK
+573 YDKWK
-579 DWIWRQV
+579 DWIWGFV
-586 DNYLSDKYKRTMNP
+586 DHYLNQRYGRAMNP
-600 RVLNTF
+600 KVLKAY
-606 GRIEQRINTSNEPEI
+606 GIIETGLNPSNQPEV
-621 NTAEL
+621 NSAEL
-626 IILFAYV
+626 VIIFAFV
-633 DDGKVVYE
+633 DDGRVTYGIMEAKY
-641 LKEYSYAN
+641 
-649 LNTFHI
+649 

>member
-1 MDRIKLGNIYEDIHD
+1 MDRIKIGNIYEDIHD
-16 RRIAGIDDVPLA
+16 RRIAGIDNVPIA
-28 NSDNIVKSGGI
+28 QSDNIVKSGGI

-73 RCRAGGSS
+73 RCPAGGTS

-117 ATGVNTLNGSADFSG
+117 ATGVNTQNGSADFSG

-149 TDASFQGVC
+149 TDATFQGVC

-194 IAGDFKGDDIG
+194 IAGEFMGDDIG

-262 PYSFDGKIWELSSK
+262 PYSFDGRIWELSSQ
-276 DNGSNYTFK
+276 DNGSNYIFK
-285 GLDASVVTAPGVEFP
+285 GLDAPVVTPPGVSFP
-300 SEVVTL
+300 RAVVTS
-306 LKSGRIPANY
+306 LKSGILPVNY

-321 GGTNATLAEMLGVSN
+321 GGWNTTLAVMLGVSN

-345 LKIIGSDSITYGR
+345 LKIIGSDSITYVYSPKE
-358 NSSADKNIRGRKVGG
+358 NVPGRKVGG
-373 MEFDGDDNYI
+373 MQFDPDDKYI

-393 FFSGRQGSNIQ
+393 YLSGRRGSNIQ
-404 WATFRIDAL
+404 WATFRVDAL

-419 FLDGTSYAACWILPS
+419 FLDSTSYAACWILPS

-442 LFSIMANEDTALPST
+442 LYSIMANEGKPLPST
-457 IIPFARAL
+457 ITPFAHAL

-473 IETFDDFTEQRSLI
+473 IVPRTAGYDLS
-487 NLNRRKILLYNSE
+487 KILSCAS
-500 GLLVVLFD
+500 
-508 GEACEMSIDSVRN
+508 GEASIKVLIEDVVFWMIINFTSN
-521 TYYFRPDWAYV
+521 TYAFRPERGYVYPGGVVTFARNDLPGNLIGAACLVSQGAYGG
-532 TTRDEEEAYHI
+532 
-543 DELPSSNFINPSCIV
+543 IV
-558 SKGLYNGIAFPLNAY
+558 RPLDAY
-573 TYDEWK
+573 TYALWK
-579 DWIWRQV
+579 DWIEQKV
-586 DNYLSDKYKRTMNP
+586 EDLLFSKYGRTMNAT
-600 RVLNTF
+600 VINAF
-606 GRIEQRINTSNEPEI
+606 GYIETTLDTNNHRIVDS
-621 NTAEL
+621 AEL
-626 IILFAYV
+626 IFFYTYV
-633 DDGKVVYE
+633 NNGEVYYE
-641 LKEYSYAN
+641 LMGYE
-649 LNTFHI
+649 L